1 MDFGD
6 LLTIDGIVPSL
17 KARDKKEA
25 LRELSK
31 RAAELTGL
39 SERELF
45 DALLHR
51 ERLGSTGFGR
61 GIAIPHVK
69 LRPLKTIVCVFARVA
84 EPIPF
89 DAPDG
94 EPVDIIFLL
103 LGPEHASG
111 DHLKALARISRLV
124 RDPKALERLRAA
136 HEKEALFAILTQE
149 TASHAA

>member
-6 LLTIDGIVPSL
+6 LLTIQNVVPL
-17 KARDKKEA
+17 LRAKDKTEV
-25 LRELSK
+25 LQQLST
-31 RAAELTGL
+31 RAAHSTGL
-39 SERELF
+39 TQRDVF
-45 DALLHR
+45 DALLQR

-69 LRPLKTIVCVFARVA
+69 LRGLESLVCLFARLSQPVA
-84 EPIPF
+84 F

-94 EPVDIIFLL
+94 EPVDIVFLL

-124 RDPKALERLRAA
+124 RAPRALERLRATQDRESLYA
-136 HEKEALFAILTQE
+136 VLTE
-149 TASHAA
+149 PATSHAA

>member
-6 LLTIDGIVPSL
+6 LLTIDGVIPSL
-17 KARDKKEA
+17 RAKDKKEA
-25 LRELSK
+25 LQELS
-31 RAAELTGL
+31 RRVAALTDL
-39 SERELF
+39 PQREVF
-45 DALLHR
+45 DALLQR

-69 LRPLKTIVCVFARVA
+69 FRTLKSIVCIFARLA

-89 DAPDG
+89 ESPDG
-94 EPVDIIFLL
+94 EPVDVIFLL

-111 DHLKALARISRLV
+111 DHLKALARISRLL

-136 HEKEALFAILTQE
+136 RDQEALFAVLTEQ

>member
-6 LLTIDGIVPSL
+6 LLTIDNIVPL
-17 KARDKKEA
+17 MRAKDKSEV
-25 LRELSK
+25 LQQLSQ
-31 RAAELTGL
+31 RAAAATGL
-39 SERELF
+39 PQREVF
-45 DALLHR
+45 DALVHR

-69 LRPLKTIVCVFARVA
+69 FRRLDGIVCIFARLA

-89 DAPDG
+89 EAPDG
-94 EPVDIIFLL
+94 EAVDIVFLL

-124 RDPKALERLRAA
+124 RAPRALERLRATQD
-136 HEKEALFAILTQE
+136 KEALFAILTE
-149 TASHAA
+149 PAASHAA